1 MNLYKHLKFFIF
13 YIVVI
18 VGSLFVIN
26 KNANHSHQY
35 AANQQLIEIC
45 TFIMLSA
52 ASILVV
58 HLLALVFMNLFKKK

>member
-1 MNLYKHLKFFIF
+1 MNLYKHLKFFLF

-45 TFIMLSA
+45 TFIMLASA
-52 ASILVV
+52 FVLVV
-58 HLLALVFMNLFKKK
+58 HLIALILMNLRKK